1 MDLSS
6 ILIFFR
12 VRTLSRHPW
21 ECSGVPLGARVV
33 PAAAQGAK
41 SWFVGPPLASQNEVI
56 LESFLYT
63 FSLENASTK
72 NIDFLMILGLILN
85 GFWVHFGCLLGCFSS
100 IFSIPFSMRFCK
112 DFGGFLR
119 ILNLDFC
126 NTLHAKTRFFK
137 FSRIRNLIEN
147 YATNH

>member
-6 ILIFFR
+6 ILILFGI
-12 VRTLSRHPW
+12 RTLPRHPW
-21 ECSGVPLGARVV
+21 ERSGVPLGARVV

-56 LESFLYT
+56 LDSFLYT

-85 GFWVHFGCLLGCFSS
+85 GFWVHFGCLLGCFFVDCFYP
-100 IFSIPFSMRFCK
+100 IF
-112 DFGGFLR
+112 DA
-119 ILNLDFC
+119 IL
-126 NTLHAKTRFFK
+126 
-137 FSRIRNLIEN
+137 
-147 YATNH
+147 